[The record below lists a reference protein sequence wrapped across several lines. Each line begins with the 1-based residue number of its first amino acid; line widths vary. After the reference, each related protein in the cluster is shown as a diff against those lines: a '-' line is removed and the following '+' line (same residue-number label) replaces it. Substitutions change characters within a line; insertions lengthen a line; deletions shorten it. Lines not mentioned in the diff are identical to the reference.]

1 MFDTPAELLTKIR
14 LGEDSQ
20 LELKAVT
27 VTSKGLLNPHPDS
40 LAQEIAA
47 FANSTHG
54 GVMVLGVD
62 DRTKEITG
70 LNPVECATVEQALR
84 GILNDRIDPP
94 VVAMV
99 RFQNL
104 SDPAG
109 NERTVVRVD
118 VPRSLFVHRAPGGYF
133 QRIGSAKREMSA
145 EWLQRI
151 MQHRSQSRLVLFDE
165 TPVMR
170 TDIGTLDKD
179 LAGRFIEGSEENPES
194 LYQKMGILTTD
205 LEGKTACSVAGVL
218 IATRRPDQVLHGGA
232 CIEAV
237 HYAGTERDADMQ
249 VTARRI
255 TGPIDRQIL
264 DAFDF
269 VRGAMLRPAT
279 KEPARIERP
288 AFSEKAV
295 FEGIVN
301 AVVHRDYSVSGSKIR
316 VFVFS
321 DRLEIYSPGA
331 LPNTLTVDTLRFR
344 QFTRNET
351 LVSLLGRLRFEID
364 VPDAPIRRGRFME
377 SRGEGVPIIFRE
389 TISLGAP
396 PPVYEMFDDSELR
409 LTIFAQP

>member
-1 MFDTPAELLTKIR
+1 MFDTPAELLAKIR

-205 LEGKTACSVAGVL
+205 LEGKTVCSVAGVL

-237 HYAGTERDADMQ
+237 HYAGKERDADMQ

-396 PPVYEMFDDSELR
+396 PPLYEMFDDSELR